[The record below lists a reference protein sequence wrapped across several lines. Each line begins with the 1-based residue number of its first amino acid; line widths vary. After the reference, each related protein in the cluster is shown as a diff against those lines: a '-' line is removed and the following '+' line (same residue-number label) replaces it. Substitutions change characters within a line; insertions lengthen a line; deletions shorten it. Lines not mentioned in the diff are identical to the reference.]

1 MKKLVSLLL
10 CILVIFPAFG
20 QANQAVADF
29 LVWEQENS
37 AKAKNGSLN
46 WSAYFA
52 EAFTK
57 VSALPSH
64 PDRTARMQLYSEGI
78 PIARK
83 YESRKL
89 SKIQFEDELRK
100 VYVLVLADH
109 ERNMQ
114 TLQAQQQLR
123 REQLQTEEE
132 QRKTELEQR
141 QAQELA
147 RQQELANQQ
156 QQIELQRRALEVQ
169 QQLALEQQL
178 AQQQSEQARAAKEQE
193 FDVEKFLR
201 GVELG
206 RAIRRGPERRPR
218 INCTSDTFFG
228 TVTTTCR

>member
-1 MKKLVSLLL
+1 MKKLVSLFL
-10 CILVIFPAFG
+10 CILVCFPAFG

-37 AKAKNGSLN
+37 AKATNGSLK

-52 EAFTK
+52 EAFAK

-83 YESRKL
+83 YESRRL

-100 VYVLVLADH
+100 VYVVVQADH
-109 ERNMQ
+109 DRLMQ
-114 TLQAQQQLR
+114 TLNAQQELR
-123 REQLQTEEE
+123 LE
-132 QRKTELEQR
+132 QRQVEEDQRRIEQEQR
-141 QAQELA
+141 QAQERV

-156 QQIELQRRALEVQ
+156 QLIALQRRALEVQ
-169 QQLALEQQL
+169 QQQALEQQL
-178 AQQQSEQARAAKEQE
+178 SQQQNEQARAAKEQE
-193 FDVEKFLR
+193 FDMERFLR

-206 RAIRRGPERRPR
+206 RAIRRGPPT
-218 INCTSDTFFG
+218 IKCTSSPFG
-228 TVTTTCR
+228 SSVTTTCK